1 MRVLT
6 RSLIIMLCAAATG
19 GGPAVAQT
27 ASPADTWAQFRGG
40 ASLTGVSATT
50 VPDALELLW
59 TFEAGESIDSSAAI
73 GRDGTVYVGA
83 YTGELIALDL
93 DTGEVRW
100 RYRASEQMGIG
111 ESSPAVGDGR
121 VFVGDLAGVLHAV
134 DAATGDP
141 LWTYATQGEIK
152 SSPVLVGDRVLIG
165 SYDGYLYGLD
175 RATGELAWQV
185 ETQNYVHATPAV
197 IDGVA
202 YFGGCDET
210 FHGVRVSDGV
220 EVVSLPAGAYTA
232 ASSAVRDGR
241 AYFGTFDNEVIGL
254 DLSTQEILWR
264 YEHPERHFPFY
275 SSALNVDGTVVIG
288 GRDRM
293 VHAIDEATGEARW
306 TFMTRA
312 RVDSSSRHR
321 GRPRLYRLGR
331 RPFLRSR
338 PRHRR
343 EAVGVRHRRAA
354 LRLTRH
360 RRRQGGN
367 RIPGRR
373 PLLLRVTQLRRSH
386 A

>member
-1 MRVLT
+1 MRVLAY
-6 RSLIIMLCAAATG
+6 SLIVMLLTVAVGTG
-19 GGPAVAQT
+19 PMVAQT
-27 ASPADTWAQFRGG
+27 ASPTNTWAQFRGDT
-40 ASLTGVSATT
+40 SLTGVSASA
-50 VPDALELLW
+50 VPDDLELLW

-73 GRDGTVYVGA
+73 ADGTVYVGA

-93 DTGEVRW
+93 DTGDVRW
-100 RYRASEQMGIG
+100 RYRASERMGIG

-134 DAATGDP
+134 DANTGDQ
-141 LWTYATQGEIK
+141 LWTYPTQGEIK

-175 RATGELAWQV
+175 AATGELVWQV

-220 EVVSLPAGAYTA
+220 EVVSVPAGAYTA

-241 AYFGTFDNEVIGL
+241 AYFGTFDNEVISL
-254 DLSTQEILWR
+254 DLTTHEILWR

-293 VHAIDEATGEARW
+293 VHAIDESTGEALW
-306 TFMTRA
+306 TFRTRA
-312 RVDSSSRHR
+312 RLIPHPPPRVAVSTSVRGTAAFMFSTLPPARNSGSST
-321 GRPRLYRLGR
+321 P
-331 RPFLRSR
+331 
-338 PRHRR
+338 
-343 EAVGVRHRRAA
+343 A
-354 LRLTRH
+354 
-360 RRRQGGN
+360 
-367 RIPGRR
+367 
-373 PLLLRVTQLRRSH
+373 RRSPPRPPLPT
-386 A
+386 ARW